1 MNRDRWTRIQD
12 LFHRT
17 ADLPPPE
24 QAAFLHDAC
33 AGDESLISDVQALL
47 AEDARSASILDE
59 HVGEVADRL
68 LSASSTL
75 PLERIGPYR
84 VTGIVG
90 EGGMGV
96 VFRAERPDLGSVAAI
111 KILRDA
117 WLSPARRER
126 FASEQRL
133 LAQLNHPS
141 IARLY
146 DADTLPDG
154 TPWFAMEYVEG
165 VPLTTYC
172 QSREST
178 LGERLALFREVCAA
192 VEHAHRDLI
201 VHRDLK
207 PSNILV
213 TTEGRIKLLDFG
225 ISRQLDGPDAAVDL
239 TRTGLRL
246 MTPAYAAPE
255 QVRGGRVG
263 LHTDVYALGVILYE
277 LLTGRTPFDLT
288 GVSPGEAER
297 IIAEQDPVRPSA
309 VAGAGGGWRRWRPR
323 PWPARRT
330 DWADLDVLCLTAM
343 HKEPTRRYPTVHA
356 LIRDLDRYQKGE
368 PLDARSDSAVYRA
381 GKFVRRHASPLAAAT
396 AVVVLLAGLIGFYT
410 VRLTTA
416 RNDAMAEAARTQR
429 IQGFMLNLFQ
439 GGDQSVGPAD
449 DLRVLTLVDRGVQE
463 ARSLGSDP
471 MIQAELYETLGTIY
485 HTLGSLEQADALLG
499 TALEQRRRLHGPSH
513 PAVADTLVAL
523 GLLRDTQAKY
533 EEGERLIRQGLEMS
547 RSLLPGDHPA
557 IARAT
562 GALGQ
567 VLESRGAYD
576 RAIPILQEAMRLQMS
591 HGATDAEVADTMT
604 ELANTH
610 FYAGHYADSEALNHR
625 ALGMRRAAHG
635 DRHPL
640 VADNLIN
647 LGAIKYDLGH
657 YGDAEQLYRQ
667 GLEITE
673 AWFGRNHP
681 DTAAALTMVGRALVS
696 QKRPDEA
703 SGLLKEA
710 LTINERVYG
719 PAHPRVASTLN
730 EVGKVAQQRG
740 ALDEAEACFNR
751 MAGVYRQIYG
761 DRHYLI
767 GIALSNAGSV
777 HLERG
782 DHARAEKSFREVIG
796 RFTEALSADHLNTG
810 IARIKL
816 GRALVAQ
823 GRHSEAEG
831 ELLAGHDILS
841 KQANPSVS
849 WLKSAREDLVTV
861 YDALG
866 RPDAAQVYRTGT

>member
-1 MNRDRWTRIQD
+1 MDRDRWTRIQD
-12 LFHRT
+12 LFHRI
-17 ADLPPPE
+17 ADLPPDE
-24 QAAFLHDAC
+24 QSAILRAACED
-33 AGDESLISDVQALL
+33 DESLITDVQALL
-47 AEDARSASILDE
+47 DEDARAGFILD
-59 HVGEVADRL
+59 GGVADVAHSL
-68 LSASSTL
+68 LQTPSTL
-75 PLERIGPYR
+75 QVDRIGPYR
-84 VTGIVG
+84 ITGIVG

-96 VFRAERPDLGSVAAI
+96 VFRGERPDLGAVAAI

-172 QSREST
+172 RSRESSIA
-178 LGERLALFREVCAA
+178 ERLELFREVCASVA
-192 VEHAHRDLI
+192 HAHRDLI

-213 TTEGRIKLLDFG
+213 TADGHVKLLDFG
-225 ISRQLDGPDAAVDL
+225 ISRQLEGPDAAVNL

-263 LHTDVYALGVILYE
+263 LYTDVYALGVILYE

-288 GVSPGEAER
+288 DVTPGEAER
-297 IIAEQDPVRPSA
+297 IIAEQEPVRPSA
-309 VAGAGGGWRRWRPR
+309 VVAGERQGPWRPR
-323 PWPARRT
+323 LRRARRA

-343 HKEPTRRYPTVHA
+343 HKEPGRRYQTVQG
-356 LIRDLDRYQKGE
+356 LIRDIDHYRNGE
-368 PLDARSDSAVYRA
+368 PLDARSDSTAYRA
-381 GKFVRRHASPLAAAT
+381 GKFVRRHARPLTAAAI
-396 AVVVLLAGLIGFYT
+396 AVLALVAISTFYT

-416 RNDAMAEAARTQR
+416 RNEAIAEAARTQR
-429 IQGFMLNLFQ
+429 IQRFMLNLFQ
-439 GGDQSVGPAD
+439 GGDASVGPAD
-449 DLRVLTLVDRGVQE
+449 DLRVITLVDRGVQE

-485 HTLGSLEQADALLG
+485 HTLGSLEQADTLLG
-499 TALEQRRRLHGPSH
+499 GALEQRRRLHGSSH
-513 PAVADTLVAL
+513 PVIAETLVAL

-547 RSLLPGDHPA
+547 RQLLPGDHPA
-557 IARAT
+557 VARAT
-562 GALGQ
+562 AALGQ
-567 VLESRGAYD
+567 VLESRGAYEQ
-576 RAIPILQEAMRLQMS
+576 AIPVLQQAMRLQEAN
-591 HGATDAEVADTMT
+591 GAADAEVADTIT

-610 FYAGHYADSEALNHR
+610 FYAGHYAESAALNRR
-625 ALGMRRAAHG
+625 AIEMRRQAYG
-635 DRHPL
+635 ERHPL

-647 LGAIKYDLGH
+647 LGAVKYDLGH
-657 YGDAEQLYRQ
+657 YAEAEALYRQ

-696 QKRPDEA
+696 QKKQAEA
-703 SGLLKEA
+703 SGLLKDA
-710 LTINERVYG
+710 LAINERVYG
-719 PAHPRVASTLN
+719 AAHPRVASTLN

-751 MAGVYRQIYG
+751 MAAIYRQVHG
-761 DRHYLI
+761 DKHYLI

-777 HLERG
+777 HLERRDYAG
-782 DHARAEKSFREVIG
+782 AETLFRDVVR
-796 RFTEALSADHLNTG
+796 RFTDALSADHLNTG

-816 GRALVAQ
+816 GRALVGQ
-823 GRHSEAEG
+823 RRYREAEG
-831 ELLAGHDILS
+831 ELLAGHGILS

-866 RPDAAQVYRTGT
+866 RPEAAQVYRTGT